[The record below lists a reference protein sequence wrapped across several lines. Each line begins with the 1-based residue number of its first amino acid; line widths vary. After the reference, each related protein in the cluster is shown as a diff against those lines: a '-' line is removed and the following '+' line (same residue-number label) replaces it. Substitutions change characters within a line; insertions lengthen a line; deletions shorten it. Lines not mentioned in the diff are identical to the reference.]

1 MKLNHLKLKQKREDA
16 LLSQE
21 NMAYLLGINQS
32 IYNRIE
38 NGKTKLKMEH
48 VPHIS
53 KIFNAKPEE
62 ILKELTGCNFN
73 NSITE
78 HAENNQNIG
87 IQINQDQLMAD
98 FLKEK
103 QNTISLQQETIQV
116 LKITITVLQ
125 DEIERLKT
133 M

>member
-1 MKLNHLKLKQKREDA
+1 
-16 LLSQE
+16 
-21 NMAYLLGINQS
+21 
-32 IYNRIE
+32 
-38 NGKTKLKMEH
+38 
-48 VPHIS
+48 
-53 KIFNAKPEE
+53 
-62 ILKELTGCNFN
+62 